1 MITPICTLKFYTFF
15 PFTLGWV
22 DVFALC
28 TNEKMLDANAPP
40 PKKKLISGLLV
51 ASRGGKMMFLGYIC
65 TQNPRSI
72 MDIGYV
78 VKQIPRSTQKS
89 ILQGVNIILS

>member
-1 MITPICTLKFYTFF
+1 MITPICTSKFYTFF

-40 PKKKLISGLLV
+40 QKKNLYQ
-51 ASRGGKMMFLGYIC
+51 AFLW
-65 TQNPRSI
+65 TPE
-72 MDIGYV
+72 V
-78 VKQIPRSTQKS
+78 VK
-89 ILQGVNIILS
+89 